1 MSLGLLSGAMA
12 ALVALLVLER
22 TTPTLRR
29 GFVWIL
35 VALVLVVAVASPS
48 RRSRD
53 LWQYTMY
60 GRMVA
65 VHHASPYAHGPADF
79 PHDPAYRWVDPIW
92 RHTPSLYGPGF
103 TELSAEA
110 SKVLGLSRLATR
122 LFYQGMAALAIL
134 LAAVVIDRRTRD
146 PMAVLLFVVNPAIGY
161 WMVNGGHNDALVALA
176 AVAAVLAAERRRPA
190 LTGVAVGLAALV
202 KVTALLALV
211 PLCVWFWFRTSPDRR
226 SALLARLRDP
236 FVAAAT
242 GLAVTAVGFVAWGG
256 GAAVQALHN
265 ASKGT
270 SWPSMWRPVASLL
283 AGHSTKELPGWA
295 GTLGLGVVGGVV
307 ALWAW
312 AGRNDESP
320 ARGVAAGLLAFFVAA
335 PYTIVWYVGWA
346 FALLCL
352 RWRSRLTTVA
362 LVVCFVEVVAAEQP
376 RGAKA
381 GFTKHFLDLTTGLL
395 WVVEAAAVGY
405 LAWLAWRSIRP
416 SRGVEPPPEAHD
428 VQVLE
433 PV

>member
-1 MSLGLLSGAMA
+1 MSLGLLAGAMA

-22 TTPTLRR
+22 HTPTLHR
-29 GFVWIL
+29 GLVWVL
-35 VALVLVVAVASPS
+35 VALVLVVAVVSPS

-79 PHDPAYRWVDPIW
+79 PHDPAYKWVDPIW

-122 LFYQGMAALAIL
+122 LFYQGMAAMAIL

-146 PMAVLLFVVNPAIGY
+146 PMALLLFVVNPAIGY
-161 WMVNGGHNDALVALA
+161 WMVNGGHNDALVTLA
-176 AVAAVLAAERRRPA
+176 AVIAVLAAERRRPA
-190 LTGVAVGLAALV
+190 VTGVAVGLAALV

-211 PLCVWFWFRTSPDRR
+211 PLCAWLWFRAPPERR
-226 SALLARLRDP
+226 AALLARARDP

-242 GLAVTAVGFVAWGG
+242 GLAVTVGGFVAWGG
-256 GAAVQALHN
+256 GAAVQALRN

-270 SWPSMWRPVASLL
+270 SWSSMWRPVASLL
-283 AGHSTKELPGWA
+283 AGHSTKVLPGWA
-295 GTLGLGVVGGVV
+295 GTMAMGVVGVLV
-307 ALWAW
+307 AMWAW
-312 AGRNDESP
+312 AARNDESP

-335 PYTIVWYVGWA
+335 PYTIVWYVGWS

-352 RWRSRLTTVA
+352 RWRSRLTSVA
-362 LVVCFVEVVAAEQP
+362 LVVCFVEIAAAEQP
-376 RGAKA
+376 RRATV
-381 GFTKHFLDLTTGLL
+381 GFTKHLLDVTTVLL
-395 WVVEAAAVGY
+395 WAVEAAAVGY
-405 LAWLAWRSIRP
+405 LAWLAWRAIRSP
-416 SRGVEPPPEAHD
+416 RAVEPPPEAHD
-428 VQVLE
+428 VRVLE